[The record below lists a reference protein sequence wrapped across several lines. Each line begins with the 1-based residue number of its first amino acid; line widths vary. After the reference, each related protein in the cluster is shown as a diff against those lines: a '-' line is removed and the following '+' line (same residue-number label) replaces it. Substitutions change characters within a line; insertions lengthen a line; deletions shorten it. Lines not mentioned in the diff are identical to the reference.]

1 MKTDIAIRQEGMTA
15 LMNTLGYV
23 DAERFV
29 ALVNRETFDYT
40 QWRKTNLQENNLSVR
55 ELSKLA
61 MEYVQN
67 NMS

>member
-15 LMNTLGYV
+15 LINTLGYV

-67 NMS
+67 NSL

>member
-1 MKTDIAIRQEGMTA
+1 MKTDIAIRQEGMIA
-15 LMNTLGYV
+15 LINTLGYV

-67 NMS
+67 NSL

>member
-15 LMNTLGYV
+15 LINTLGYV

-40 QWRKTNLQENNLSVR
+40 QWRKSNLQENNLSVR

-67 NMS
+67 NSL

>member
-1 MKTDIAIRQEGMTA
+1 MKTDIAIRQKGMTA
-15 LMNTLGYV
+15 LINTLGYV

-40 QWRKTNLQENNLSVR
+40 QWRKSNLQENNLSVR

-67 NMS
+67 NSL